1 MKDIREREIELK
13 LRKATADRGGLCLKF
28 TPSNWVGAPDRLV
41 LLPGGAMGFVEVKAP
56 GQRARPL
63 QVARHEQLRKLGCYV
78 AVLDDPAKVD
88 AVLDEIEQHTLGT
101 TRQSPTAV
109 TERSGSAV
117 AEQSHS
123 RMSVREGGDDHAKP
137 G

>member
-1 MKDIREREIELK
+1 MVILSEGR
-13 LRKATADRGGLCLKF
+13 
-28 TPSNWVGAPDRLV
+28 
-41 LLPGGAMGFVEVKAP
+41 MGFVEVKAP
-56 GQRARPL
+56 RQTPRPL
-63 QVARHEQLRKLGCYV
+63 QVARHRRLAELGCYV
-78 AVLDDPAKVD
+78 AVLDNPAKVD

>member
-1 MKDIREREIELK
+1 MVILSEGR
-13 LRKATADRGGLCLKF
+13 
-28 TPSNWVGAPDRLV
+28 
-41 LLPGGAMGFVEVKAP
+41 MGFVEVKAP
-56 GQRARPL
+56 GHTPRPL
-63 QVARHEQLRKLGCYV
+63 QVARHRRLAELGCYV
-78 AVLDDPAKVD
+78 AVLDDPTKVD

-101 TRQSPTAV
+101 TRQSPTTV

-117 AEQSHS
+117 DEQSHS